1 MEGALGGSASVEG
14 GGHSPSW
21 WGDGTLRRDGRQ
33 HAHVHRMW
41 QKVYR
46 QGRWWW
52 REVSAPA
59 RSAGRAH
66 ELVQDSPMQPW
77 VEHVSGTDGL
87 TQHVQHAGAHGGLV
101 RARTFD
107 GSGDRACEAQAGA
120 RDVRGAGFCKEG
132 ACAAREVAG
141 SPSAERAPARIP
153 SVEPGVAVSRKSSQS
168 TATTETILRDG
179 HGAYQAE
186 ERRGKG
192 FRRVASGVSGV
203 LRMTRE
209 AADAMVQ
216 RAKRFFFR
224 DEG

>member
-1 MEGALGGSASVEG
+1 MSDGHQTGA
-14 GGHSPSW
+14 
-21 WGDGTLRRDGRQ
+21 
-33 HAHVHRMW
+33 
-41 QKVYR
+41 
-46 QGRWWW
+46 
-52 REVSAPA
+52 
-59 RSAGRAH
+59 
-66 ELVQDSPMQPW
+66 
-77 VEHVSGTDGL
+77 
-87 TQHVQHAGAHGGLV
+87 
-101 RARTFD
+101 
-107 GSGDRACEAQAGA
+107 RACASFYLSLSLSLWG
-120 RDVRGAGFCKEG
+120 
-132 ACAAREVAG
+132 VAG
-141 SPSAERAPARIP
+141 SPSAERAPARTP

-168 TATTETILRDG
+168 AETTETILRDG